1 MQVKLGVW
9 SVGNDSD
16 PGTIA
21 WAGGVPDWE
30 AGPYK
35 ALLTKVQIED
45 YAGFCN
51 ETDEGGQVEYQYDER
66 TVGWQK
72 IRIAGC
78 KARPG
83 TDLQTPSPVQSSGDG
98 GASQTATTTPT
109 PTPDAGGEENG
120 AWATR
125 SSKVG
130 VGVVMM
136 LAWLLAA

>member
-21 WAGGVPDWE
+21 WAGGLPDWE

-35 ALLTKVQIED
+35 ALFSELRVQD
-45 YAGFCN
+45 YMGFCN
-51 ETDEGGQVEYQYDER
+51 ETDGGYMEYQYDER
-66 TVGWQK
+66 TVGWQN

-83 TDLQTPSPVQSSGDG
+83 AELQTPSAVESDAPR
-98 GASQTATTTPT
+98 ASKTGEPHA
-109 PTPDAGGEENG
+109 GEESRG
-120 AWATR
+120 FAMR
-125 SSKVG
+125 SSRAVG
-130 VGVVMM
+130 GCLVLG
-136 LAWLLAA
+136 LAWLLIM